1 MFEVAPNALPVLS
14 RTLYLTELM
23 ESSQAFTPVHY
34 RSKMKMATRLVE
46 SFSLKFN

>member
-1 MFEVAPNALPVLS
+1 MFGVAPSAVPVSS

-23 ESSQAFTPVHY
+23 ESSQAFTPH
-34 RSKMKMATRLVE
+34 RSKDEDGDKISE